1 MKPFWKGFQ
10 TKEANS
16 DVNFKRHVIVLYWD
30 DSNKDVL
37 NIIGKARI
45 KHPTIKVKTVNG
57 LKSTGSAHNIKEFP
71 TILLLKDG
79 REKSRLTGNETKSQT
94 LISRLFQEAGT

>member
-10 TKEANS
+10 TKEAS

-30 DSNKDVL
+30 DSNKDAL
-37 NIIGKARI
+37 SIIGKARL
-45 KHPTIKVKTVNG
+45 KHPTIKVKTIHG
-57 LKSTGSAHNIKEFP
+57 MKSTGSAHNIKEFP